1 MVPGVRWEQAQGRP
15 HMGQQWNLLGHIAHP
30 ADPQIP
36 ALEPCLA
43 EALNLQPE
51 ISPRWPPDILFM
63 SASQASRI
71 IRYLFDSKNKSYK
84 VGIIIPSL
92 QMRKLRPRLAP
103 YCSAKG
109 TMRSLGLEPKHMLS
123 PLQKECLLTRED
135 S

>member
-71 IRYLFDSKNKSYK
+71 NNPSHFKSIVTPWY
-84 VGIIIPSL
+84 P
-92 QMRKLRPRLAP
+92 Q
-103 YCSAKG
+103 
-109 TMRSLGLEPKHMLS
+109 GLVPGNPVDTKI
-123 PLQKECLLTRED
+123 
-135 S
+135 